1 MGDRG
6 VVAAP
11 DLLRALVY
19 TPVIGGR
26 PIAGGDIHEVS
37 SDKPGFLEELKRRHV
52 WRVAVAYAIAAWL
65 LVQIAT
71 QVFPFFNIP
80 NWSVRLIVVAL
91 AIGFPV
97 AVGFAWV
104 FELTP
109 EGVRRTLPANAP
121 EARSEMRHRNIGRR
135 LNTIIVSV
143 LVLAVALMGW
153 RLLVPRHGETPEGHA
168 PDVVAAAVPAPSAA
182 SKALATPATPKPFN
196 PPVDTLVVLPFA
208 NESGDPTQQYFSD
221 GITEELTNAL
231 GQNTALRVIAWDT
244 ASKYRDSKQHA
255 TDVGKALDVANVL
268 TGKILREGNAVRV
281 IVELVNA
288 RTGYQVWANHYDDSL
303 ANVFQ
308 VQDRISAAIAGAL
321 KVRFADLGAAPMV
334 NPQAHDLVLQA
345 RALMEKAGT
354 AAPFEQARKLYEQAI
369 ALDPGYADAH
379 AELARAW
386 FELTQ
391 LSTLPLKDALPK
403 VRAEA
408 NKALALD
415 PRNARALVE
424 LGNADA
430 AEGKRAEAKTYF
442 ERAQAIDPSNAD
454 AHLDYGAVLPL
465 KQSLAQEQEAVQLDP
480 DNATAQND
488 LAEFELDLGEYAQ
501 ALVPLQATLRLDP
514 HSADSAMG
522 LALANS
528 LLHRNEEA
536 VKAFDLARPKTEL
549 AKALVAAGRLTYQSV
564 LDPKL
569 HPQALAAV
577 DALRRRADLD
587 PASMGDVLQ
596 LELALGQI
604 PTVMERLPEFC
615 ATTPVGCNDLS
626 VYPVYLP
633 LHGQPAFAALVK
645 QYDTISKPAP
655 AADASPVSAA
665 TSP

>member
-1 MGDRG
+1 LAEVVQDR
-6 VVAAP
+6 
-11 DLLRALVY
+11 
-19 TPVIGGR
+19 
-26 PIAGGDIHEVS
+26 
-37 SDKPGFLEELKRRHV
+37 PGFLEELKRRHV

-109 EGVRRTLPANAP
+109 EGVRRTLPADAP
-121 EARSEMRHRNIGRR
+121 EARSELTHRDIGRK

-153 RLLVPRHGETPEGHA
+153 RLLVPRHGETPQGHG
-168 PDVVAAAVPAPSAA
+168 PDFAAAAPAAKPAGTVPVSSAA
-182 SKALATPATPKPFN
+182 SNAPATPATPFN
-196 PPVDTLVVLPFA
+196 PPADTLVVLPFA
-208 NESGDPTQQYFSD
+208 NESGDPKQRYFSD

-288 RTGYQVWANHYDDSL
+288 RTGYQVWSDHYDDSL

-308 VQDRISAAIAGAL
+308 VQDQISAAIAGAL
-321 KVRFADLGAAPMV
+321 KVKFTNLGAAPTV
-334 NPQAHDLVLQA
+334 NPQAHDLVLKA
-345 RALMEKAGT
+345 RALEEKALT
-354 AAPFEQARKLYEQAI
+354 AAPVEQARKLYEQAI
-369 ALDPGYADAH
+369 SLAPDYADAH
-379 AELARAW
+379 AGLARAW
-386 FELTQ
+386 LVLTQ
-391 LSTLPLKDALPK
+391 VSTLPLKDGLLK
-403 VRAEA
+403 MRAEA

-415 PRNARALVE
+415 PRNARALVV
-424 LGNADA
+424 LAVAGQ
-430 AEGKRAEAKTYF
+430 AEGKIAEARVGF
-442 ERAQAIDPSNAD
+442 ERALALDPSNAI
-454 AHLDYGAVLPL
+454 AHLDYGMVLPL
-465 KQSLAQEQEAVQLDP
+465 KQEQAQEQEAVQLDP
-480 DNATAQND
+480 DNATAQNN
-488 LAEFELDLGEYAQ
+488 LAVVELDLGEYAQ
-501 ALVPLQATLRLDP
+501 ALVPWQVVMRLDP
-514 HSADSAMG
+514 HSADSAIW

-528 LLHRNEEA
+528 LLHRNADA
-536 VKAFDLARPKTEL
+536 VKAFDLAQPQTEL
-549 AKALVAAGRLTYQSV
+549 AKALVAAGRLTYQSL

-577 DALRRRADLD
+577 GALRRRTDLN
-587 PASMGDVLQ
+587 PLSMLGIIQ
-596 LELALGQI
+596 LELALGQND
-604 PTVMERLPEFC
+604 TALEQLPKLC
-615 ATTPVGCNDLS
+615 ASVAVGCNDLS

-633 LHGQPAFAALVK
+633 LHGQPAFEALVK
-645 QYDTISKPAP
+645 QYDTVSKPAP
-655 AADASPVSAA
+655 AADPSPVSAA